1 MKTFFWKMQGK
12 GNEELTESNKKK
24 KKNMH
29 SKKDWFTLE
38 CLN

>member
-24 KKNMH
+24 KICIVKEI
-29 SKKDWFTLE
+29 DLR
-38 CLN
+38 

>member
-24 KKNMH
+24 KNMH
-29 SKKDWFTLE
+29 SKRDWFTLE